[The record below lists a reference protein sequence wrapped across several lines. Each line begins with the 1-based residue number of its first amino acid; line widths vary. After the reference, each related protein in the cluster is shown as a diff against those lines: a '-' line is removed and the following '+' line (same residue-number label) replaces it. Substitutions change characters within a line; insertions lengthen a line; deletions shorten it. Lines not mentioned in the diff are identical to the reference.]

1 MFNRDQFNNADLR
14 QVSNASMAA
23 IDALQAFDPEV
34 QMAAIG
40 AVSILLAAHVDM
52 PLGDVLGSVDRMMSD
67 AEGKRPEFAAVE
79 MYMKEEL

>member
-1 MFNRDQFNNADLR
+1 MFDRDRFNAADLK

-23 IDALQAFDPEV
+23 IDALQDFTPEE

-40 AVSILLAAHVDM
+40 VCSILLAAHVAM
-52 PLGDVLGSVDRMMSD
+52 PLGDVLGSVERMMRD

-79 MYMKEEL
+79 MYMEEEL